1 MDRYRLAPVRDA
13 RTRDEKSRRGD
24 LAAAVG
30 DARATEDQV
39 AAALRR
45 VEAARVAYEAARQ
58 TGELATAT
66 QLSRAEIYARRKR
79 RDLEAALAEHQR
91 AEASHAGRLEAVDAA
106 RGQLARARAD
116 REIVERHFARWR
128 ESRRKLAERRED

>member
-1 MDRYRLAPVRDA
+1 MRDA

-24 LAAAVG
+24 LAVAVG

-45 VEAARVAYEAARQ
+45 VEAARAAYEAARN
-58 TGELATAT
+58 TRELATAT
-66 QLSRAEIYARRKR
+66 QLSRAELYARRKR
-79 RDLEAALAEHQR
+79 RDLESAIVEHQR

-128 ESRRKLAERRED
+128 DARRKLAERRED

>member
-1 MDRYRLAPVRDA
+1 VDRYRLAPVRDA

-24 LAAAVG
+24 LAVAVG
-30 DARATEDQV
+30 DARATEEQV
-39 AAALRR
+39 AAALHR

-58 TGELATAT
+58 IGTLATAT
-66 QLSRAEIYARRKR
+66 ALSRAEVYARRKR
-79 RDLEAALAEHQR
+79 RDLEAAVAEHQR

-128 ESRRKLAERRED
+128 ETKRKLAERRED

>member
-1 MDRYRLAPVRDA
+1 MRDA

-30 DARATEDQV
+30 DARATEEQV

-45 VEAARVAYEAARQ
+45 VDDSRAAYEAARM
-58 TGELATAT
+58 THATAT
-66 QLSRAEIYARRKR
+66 AAALVRAESYARRKR

-116 REIVERHFARWR
+116 KELVERHFARWR
-128 ESRRKLAERRED
+128 ETRRKLAERRED

>member
-58 TGELATAT
+58 IGELATAT
-66 QLSRAEIYARRKR
+66 QLARAEIYARRKR

>member
-1 MDRYRLAPVRDA
+1 VDRYRLAPVRDA

-24 LAAAVG
+24 LAVAVG
-30 DARATEDQV
+30 DARATEEHV

-58 TGELATAT
+58 TRGLATAT
-66 QLSRAEIYARRKR
+66 ELSRVEIYARRKR
-79 RDLEAALAEHQR
+79 RDLEAVVGEHQR